1 MAGKQNDELK
11 ERIREAAKSLREEV
25 AGWRHH
31 LHRNPELSNRE
42 TGTAAYIAERL
53 EEAGIDVKKGVGG
66 TGVVGLI
73 QATDPDGKV
82 IALRADMDALPIME
96 ENDIPYKSENEGVM
110 HACGHDVHMAVLLG
124 AARIIND
131 MKDRFKGRV
140 KLIFQ
145 PSEETYPGGA
155 QAMIKDGVL
164 ENPVP
169 DIIIG
174 EHVYP
179 ELDAGKIGLRAG
191 KYMAST
197 DEIFITVHGRGGHG
211 AIPDRNIDPV
221 VIAANIIVALQQIV
235 SRNARPLNPSVLSIG
250 KVIADGRTNII
261 PDKVEMEGIIR
272 TFDEDWRIE
281 MREKIRKIASSIAEG
296 LGGSCEVTINPGYP
310 YLENDKIVTKKVEE
324 LASDYLGEE
333 NVVELEPRMTA
344 EDFAYYLHHVPGC
357 FYRLGVRNER
367 SGITSSLHTP
377 TFNVDESSLETG
389 VGLMAWLVVS
399 QLIE

>member
-11 ERIREAAKSLREEV
+11 QKIREAAKSLRKEV
-25 AGWRHH
+25 TGWRHH

-42 TGTAAYIAERL
+42 TETAAYIAEKL
-53 EEAGIDVKKGVGG
+53 KETGIEVQKGVGG

-73 QATDPDGKV
+73 KGTDPDGKV
-82 IALRADMDALPIME
+82 IALRADMDALPIRE
-96 ENDIPYKSENEGVM
+96 ENDITYKSENEGVM

-124 AARIIND
+124 AARIISD

-179 ELDAGKIGLRAG
+179 ELDAGKIGFRAG

-197 DEIFITVHGRGGHG
+197 DEIFITVNGRGGHG

-235 SRNARPLNPSVLSIG
+235 SRNAKPSNPSVLSIG
-250 KVIADGRTNII
+250 RVIADGRTNII

-272 TFDEDWRIE
+272 TFNEDWRVE
-281 MREKIRKIASSIAEG
+281 MREKIRKISSSIAEG

-310 YLENDKIVTKKVEE
+310 YLENDKKVTKKVEE
-324 LASDYLGEE
+324 LASAYLGEE

-357 FYRLGVRNER
+357 FYRLGVRNEK

-389 VGLMAWLVVS
+389 VGLMAWLVVN

>member
-1 MAGKQNDELK
+1 MAAKQKDELK
-11 ERIREAAKSLREEV
+11 EMIRKAAKDLHEEV
-25 AGWRHH
+25 VGWRHH
-31 LHRNPELSNRE
+31 LHRYPELSNRE
-42 TGTAAYIAERL
+42 TATAAYIAERL
-53 EEAGIDVKKGVGG
+53 NKAGIEVQKGVGG
-66 TGVVGLI
+66 TGVVGMI
-73 QATDPDGKV
+73 KASDPDGKV
-82 IALRADMDALPIME
+82 IAIRADMDALPIKE
-96 ENDIPYKSENEGVM
+96 QNDITYKSENEGVM

-131 MKDRFKGRV
+131 MKDNFKGQV

-169 DIIIG
+169 DIILG

-179 ELDAGKIGLRAG
+179 ELDSGKIGLKAG

-197 DEIFITVHGRGGHG
+197 DEIFITVHGKGGHG

-221 VIAANIIVALQQIV
+221 VIAANIIIALLQIV
-235 SRNARPLNPSVLSIG
+235 SRSAKPSIPSVLSIG
-250 KVIADGRTNII
+250 RVIADGRTNII

-272 TFDEDWRIE
+272 TFDENWRLE
-281 MREKIRKIASSIAEG
+281 MREKIRKIASSVAEG

-310 YLENDKIVTKKVEE
+310 YLENDKKVTEKVEE
-324 LASDYLGEE
+324 LAQAYLGHE

-344 EDFAYYLHHVPGC
+344 EDFAYYLHHIPGC
-357 FYRLGVRNER
+357 FYRLGVRNET
-367 SGITSSLHTP
+367 SGVTSSLHTA
-377 TFNVDESSLETG
+377 TFNVDESSIETG
-389 VGLMAWLVVS
+389 MGLMAWMVIS
-399 QLIE
+399 QLKE

>member
-25 AGWRHH
+25 TGWRHH

-53 EEAGIDVKKGVGG
+53 EEAGIEAQKGVGG

-73 QATDPDGKV
+73 EATDPDGKV
-82 IALRADMDALPIME
+82 IALRADMDALPIRE

-131 MKDRFKGRV
+131 MKDRLKGRV

-197 DEIFITVHGRGGHG
+197 DEIFITVNGRGGHG

-235 SRNARPLNPSVLSIG
+235 SRNAKPSNPSVLSIG
-250 KVIADGRTNII
+250 RVIADGRTNII

-272 TFDEDWRIE
+272 TFDEDWRLE

-310 YLENDKIVTKKVEE
+310 YLENDKKVTKKVEE

-357 FYRLGVRNER
+357 FYRLGIRSER
-367 SGITSSLHTP
+367 TGITSSLHTP

>member
-11 ERIREAAKSLREEV
+11 ERIRKAAKNLREEV
-25 AGWRHH
+25 TGWRHH

-53 EEAGIDVKKGVGG
+53 EEAGIEVQKGVGG

-73 QATDPDGKV
+73 HATDPDGKV
-82 IALRADMDALPIME
+82 IALRADMDALPIRE

-155 QAMIKDGVL
+155 QAMIKEGVL

-197 DEIFITVHGRGGHG
+197 DEIFITVKGRGGHG
-211 AIPDRNIDPV
+211 AIPDRNIDPI
-221 VIAANIIVALQQIV
+221 VISANIIVALQQIV
-235 SRNARPLNPSVLSIG
+235 SRNARPSNPSVLSIG

-272 TFDEDWRIE
+272 TFDEDWRLE

-310 YLENDKIVTKKVEE
+310 YLENDKEVTKRVEE
-324 LASDYLGEE
+324 LASAYLGEE

-357 FYRLGVRNER
+357 FYRLGVRNEK

-389 VGLMAWLVVS
+389 MGLMAWIVIS

>member
-1 MAGKQNDELK
+1 MAAKQKDELK
-11 ERIREAAKSLREEV
+11 EMIRKAAKDLHEEV
-25 AGWRHH
+25 VGWRHH
-31 LHRNPELSNRE
+31 LHRYPELSNRE
-42 TGTAAYIAERL
+42 TATAAYIAERL
-53 EEAGIDVKKGVGG
+53 NKAGIEVQKGVGG
-66 TGVVGLI
+66 TGVVGMI
-73 QATDPDGKV
+73 KASDPDGKV
-82 IALRADMDALPIME
+82 IAIRADMDALPIKE
-96 ENDIPYKSENEGVM
+96 QNDITYKSENEGVM

-131 MKDRFKGRV
+131 MKDNFKGQV

-169 DIIIG
+169 DIILG

-179 ELDAGKIGLRAG
+179 ELDSGKIGLKAG

-197 DEIFITVHGRGGHG
+197 DEIFITVHGKGGHG

-221 VIAANIIVALQQIV
+221 VIAANIIIALQQIV
-235 SRNARPLNPSVLSIG
+235 SRSAKPSIPSVLSIG
-250 KVIADGRTNII
+250 RVIADGRTNII

-272 TFDEDWRIE
+272 TFDENWRLE
-281 MREKIRKIASSIAEG
+281 MREKIRKIASSVAEG

-310 YLENDKIVTKKVEE
+310 YLENDKKVTEKVEE
-324 LASDYLGEE
+324 LAQAYLGHE

-344 EDFAYYLHHVPGC
+344 EDFAYYLHHIPGC
-357 FYRLGVRNER
+357 FYRLGVRNET
-367 SGITSSLHTP
+367 SGVTSSLHTA
-377 TFNVDESSLETG
+377 TFNVDESSIETG
-389 VGLMAWLVVS
+389 MGLMAWMVIS
-399 QLIE
+399 QLKE